1 MEFTVLEQTISFLY
15 SSLTGFMVGFFYD
28 FIKCVKKTLFKSKV
42 IWDLL
47 DVLFVLICAVF
58 LFFAFYSICGLSF
71 RFYHILG
78 LLLGGI
84 VYFTSINRV
93 IYKIFEKILII
104 FKEILKILL
113 YPVKIFSKIVLGIFC
128 WVIKF
133 IKIPLKYIKCFFI
146 KIKLSVKNI
155 MKRKKK
161 V

>member
-15 SSLTGFMVGFFYD
+15 SSLTGFTVGFIYD
-28 FIKCVKKTLFKSKV
+28 FIKCVKKTFFKSKV
-42 IWDLL
+42 MCDIL
-47 DVLFVLICAVF
+47 DIIFVLVCAVF

-93 IYKIFEKILII
+93 VYKIFEKILII

-113 YPVKIFSKIVLGIFC
+113 YLVKFFSKIILWFFFRI
-128 WVIKF
+128 IKL
-133 IKIPLKYIKCFFI
+133 IKIPLKYIKNFFM
-146 KIKLSVKNI
+146 KTKLSVKYI
-155 MKRKKK
+155 LKRKKK